1 MIPRMSLPPSL
12 LSLAELQSGALSREQ
27 LLGYGVTDR
36 VIVRLV
42 SDERLTRISRG
53 IYATHAGG
61 WLQLAWAGV
70 LIGGPSAVVGLQAAA
85 HLSGL
90 LPDAPREIAIFA
102 ATHHRQRDRRWRFV
116 EAQRRG
122 WGDPPRTRIAQTVID
137 LSAELSDDAVVS
149 LLAEAV
155 GTGRIRASEVEGMLA
170 GLPRHPKRALLT
182 ELLAEVRAGSHSPLE
197 LRYAREV
204 ERAHG
209 LPPAVRQASPLP
221 GYRTDGWYPDFGLV
235 IELDGRAFHSGAN
248 ALNDMDRDNAHLL
261 AGLVTLRFGWRQVTA
276 NPCGVAAT
284 VAGALARG
292 GWTGRC
298 GTCSRCPNRER
309 RTFRT

>member
-1 MIPRMSLPPSL
+1 MSLPPSL
-12 LSLAELQSGALSREQ
+12 VSLADLQSGALSREQ

-36 VIVRLV
+36 VIGRLV
-42 SDERLTRISRG
+42 SDERLARISRG
-53 IYATHAGG
+53 VYATHAGG
-61 WLQLAWAGV
+61 WSQLAWAGV
-70 LIGGPSAVVGLQAAA
+70 LIGGSSAVVGLQAAA

-90 LPDAPREIAIFA
+90 LPDAPEQVAIFA
-102 ATHHRQRDRRWRFV
+102 PTHHRHRDRRWRFI
-116 EAQRRG
+116 EAERRS

-137 LSAELSDDAVVS
+137 LSAELSDEAVVS

-155 GTGRIRASEVEGMLA
+155 GRGRIRASELGEMLA
-170 GLPRHPKRALLT
+170 ALARHPKRALLT
-182 ELLAEVRAGSHSPLE
+182 DVLAEVTAGSHSPLE
-197 LRYAREV
+197 LRYAKEV

-209 LPPAVRQASPLP
+209 LPPAVRQASPLS
-221 GYRTDGWYPDFGLV
+221 GHRTDGWYPDFGLV

-261 AGLVTLRFGWRQVTA
+261 AGLVTLRFGWRQVST

-284 VAGALARG
+284 VAGALTRA
-292 GWTGRC
+292 GWTGRSR
-298 GTCSRCPNRER
+298 TCSRCRSMQH